1 MKTRFDNYGVW
12 VTATGEI
19 RNVSDM
25 DTSHILN
32 TMRMLIQKPS
42 RTIGMLIHDVENSE
56 VSSLSVW
63 EPNFKVTVKQS
74 ICNITSMTVD
84 ELKAY
89 VKRTP
94 LFQSM
99 FSECVKRGVNMDN
112 ILSILETCD
121 SF

>member
-12 VTATGEI
+12 ITAMGEVKK
-19 RNVSDM
+19 VSDM

-42 RTIGMLIHDVENSE
+42 RTVGMLIHDVENSE
-56 VSSLSVW
+56 ACILSAW
-63 EPNFKVTVKQS
+63 EPNFKATVEQS
-74 ICNITSMTVD
+74 IHNITSMTMD
-84 ELKAY
+84 ELKSY
-89 VKRTP
+89 IKRTP

-99 FSECVKRGVNMDN
+99 CSEMAKRGVNVDN
-112 ILSILETCD
+112 LMSILETCD

>member
-12 VTATGEI
+12 ITACGEI
-19 RNVSDM
+19 KKVSDM
-25 DTSHILN
+25 DTTHILN

-42 RTIGMLIHDVENSE
+42 RTVGMLIHAVENSE
-56 VSSLSVW
+56 CGTFSAW
-63 EPNFKVTVKQS
+63 EPNFKVTVERS
-74 ICNITSMTVD
+74 IHNITSMTAD

-112 ILSILETCD
+112 VLSILESCD